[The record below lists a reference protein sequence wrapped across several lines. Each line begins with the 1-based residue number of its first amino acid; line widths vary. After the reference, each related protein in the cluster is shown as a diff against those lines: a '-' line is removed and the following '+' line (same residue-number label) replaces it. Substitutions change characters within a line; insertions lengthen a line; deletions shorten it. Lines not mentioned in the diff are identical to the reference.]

1 MRARFNALPLVVGLT
16 GHRDLPAG
24 AEAPLRERF
33 GAVLDELGARHPSL
47 PFLAL
52 SGLAAGADIAAA
64 EVCIDRGIPV
74 LGVLPMPTDAYE
86 GDFSPQE
93 RERFRRTLDRCWVSI
108 VVGTSR
114 ETGYADVGKFI
125 AYYSAVLVA
134 FWDGL
139 PGRGAGGTADVIELR
154 RNGLAIA
161 ARDALHASI
170 PDVGPVIQIVTPRQ
184 GEAAPESVFAVRE
197 LYPRET
203 DRSVQAGTTKTAPGK
218 DDFERALDRL
228 ERFNRDIA
236 LERALADAEPLTSLL
251 DRVDASANSIQNR
264 TLGSVRRMYVAV
276 ALAGAAQLVLPSDG
290 SLHVPAWAGV
300 VARIGFLVIA
310 FAVFFDAKRNDL
322 ENRYQDYRAIAE
334 ALRVQEAWL
343 RAGLRGRLVEAAY
356 LQMQQSELE
365 WIRLALRT
373 AFLVTT
379 VAAPEPGNPPSIT
392 ASSEWI
398 DGQIRYYEAVGKR
411 EQANM
416 GRAHKAMVWSAAG
429 GAVVSA
435 AAAAAGWAFG
445 HSWAYWTTMPIALG
459 GMIALI
465 IRFYVQQRGFG
476 ENARRYQHM
485 FTVFDAARRRLREP
499 GADARKVLE
508 QLGHEALSEHAE
520 WLILHRDRPLTFVH
534 T

>member
-1 MRARFNALPLVVGLT
+1 VSARFSALPLVVGLT
-16 GHRDLPAG
+16 GHRDLPAD

-33 GAVLDELGARHPSL
+33 GAALDELGARHPSL

-52 SGLAAGADIAAA
+52 SGLAAGADIAGA

-74 LGVLPMPTDAYE
+74 LGVLPMPSDAYE

-93 RERFRRTLDRCWVSI
+93 RDRFRRTLERCWASV

-125 AYYSAVLVA
+125 AYYSSVLVA

-154 RNGLAIA
+154 RNGLAIESG
-161 ARDALHASI
+161 DALHASM
-170 PDVGPVIQIVTPRQ
+170 PDVGPVIQIVTSRQ
-184 GEAAPESVFAVRE
+184 GEATPESVFAVRE
-197 LYPRET
+197 LYPSEPT
-203 DRSVQAGTTKTAPGK
+203 GK
-218 DDFERALDRL
+218 SDFERSLDRL

-236 LERALADAEPLTSLL
+236 LEPASAEADSLAALLA
-251 DRVDASANSIQNR
+251 RVDESANRLQAR
-264 TLGSVRRMYVAV
+264 TLSSVRRMYVAV
-276 ALAGAAQLVLPSDG
+276 ALAGAAQLLLPSDG
-290 SLHVPAWAGV
+290 SLHVPAWAGIA
-300 VARIGFLVIA
+300 ARIGFLVLA

-334 ALRVQEAWL
+334 ALRVQEAWR

-379 VAAPEPGNPPSIT
+379 AVAPAPASPSSDA

-411 EQANM
+411 EQASM
-416 GRAHKAMVWSAAG
+416 DRSHKAMLWSAAG

-459 GMIALI
+459 GMLALL

-485 FTVFDAARRRLREP
+485 FTVFDAARRHLREP